1 MQGKTIPF
9 HGQWQSKLE
18 LERRFIY
25 LFFFLKQ
32 NINFKSRA
40 TDTILSQHINLG
52 DKLLKIYKKA
62 MSFVRSK

>member
-25 LFFFLKQ
+25 LFIF
-32 NINFKSRA
+32 
-40 TDTILSQHINLG
+40 
-52 DKLLKIYKKA
+52 
-62 MSFVRSK
+62 